1 MGDIK
6 INVSS
11 KGSWYKG
18 YRTHLATYI
27 KERFTPLS
35 SDGNGNAYFFFVKAT
50 STLTEPWT
58 EPSP

>member
-18 YRTHLATYI
+18 CRTHLATI

-35 SDGNGNAYFFFVKAT
+35 SDGNGNAYFFFVK
-50 STLTEPWT
+50 L
-58 EPSP
+58 